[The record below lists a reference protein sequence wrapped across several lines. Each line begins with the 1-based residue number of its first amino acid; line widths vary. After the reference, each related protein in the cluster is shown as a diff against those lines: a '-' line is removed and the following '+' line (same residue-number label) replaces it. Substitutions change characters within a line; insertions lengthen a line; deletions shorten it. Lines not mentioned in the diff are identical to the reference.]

1 MLCIDFLVK
10 IWYNYNKGG
19 YKMNS
24 YELFTFNT
32 QYIKYQD
39 YKKQQQNDIIK
50 SKILDLQ
57 YTMQSTQSHD
67 IVMKCKNEIA
77 KLQKELKY

>member
-1 MLCIDFLVK
+1 
-10 IWYNYNKGG
+10 
-19 YKMNS
+19 MNN

-57 YTMQSTQSHD
+57 YIIETTENYFEMIEAKKQ
-67 IVMKCKNEIA
+67 IEKLEKEI
-77 KLQKELKY
+77 KY